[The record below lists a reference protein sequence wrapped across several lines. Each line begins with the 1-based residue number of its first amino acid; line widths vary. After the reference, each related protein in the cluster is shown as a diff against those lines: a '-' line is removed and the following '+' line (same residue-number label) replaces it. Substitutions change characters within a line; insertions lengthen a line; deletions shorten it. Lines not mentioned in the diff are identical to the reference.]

1 MFRRIAQVLVVIVA
15 ALFLMVG
22 FGFAEEAAAA
32 GRNWGYYVGIGLAIG
47 LSAIGTGIAQGR
59 IGAAG
64 IGAIAENRE
73 LFPQV
78 LLLVV
83 IPETL
88 VIFGFV
94 VAMIL
99 LGQ

>member
-1 MFRRIAQVLVVIVA
+1 MVQVLLVAVV

-22 FGFAEEAAAA
+22 FGFAEEAVA
-32 GRNWGYYVGIGLAIG
+32 GGKNWGYYVGIGLAIG
-47 LSAIGTGIAQGR
+47 LSAIGTAIAQGR

>member
-1 MFRRIAQVLVVIVA
+1 MFRRIAQVLAIAVALLVI
-15 ALFLMVG
+15 VG
-22 FGFAEEAAAA
+22 FGFAEEAATS
-32 GRNWGYYVGIGLAIG
+32 GKNWGYYVGIGLAIG
-47 LSAIGTGIAQGR
+47 LSAIGTAIAQGR

-64 IGAIAENRE
+64 VGAIAENRD
-73 LFPQV
+73 LVPTV